1 MYSLYQK
8 NEVLFAVVWII
19 IYCTV
24 SIPIRSK
31 FGDESIFMLIALLL
45 IAICITVFIHKN
57 NLKEKYGLDKYPKNT
72 KRYLFF
78 IPVWILTTGNLW
90 GGLKLSYS
98 GLSQVLAVLS
108 MLLIGYI
115 EEVLFRGF
123 LFKGMLPKDGMA
135 KSIIIVAITFGLGH
149 IINLFTGQTD
159 LQTIAQVFFAIAWGF
174 IFTII
179 FYKSKSLLPCIFSHG
194 LIDAFS
200 KFGIENS
207 IFQWV
212 YIIATIF
219 VAVIYCPYLLK
230 LSMEKSNI

>member
-1 MYSLYQK
+1 MYRLYKK
-8 NEVLFAVVWII
+8 NEILFAIIWII
-19 IYCTV
+19 IYCAV
-24 SIPIRSK
+24 SIPIRGK

-78 IPVWILTTGNLW
+78 IPVWILATGNLW

-98 GLSQVLAVLS
+98 GLSQVWAVLS

-123 LFKGMLPKDGMA
+123 LFKGMLPKDGKA

-174 IFTII
+174 ILTII

-194 LIDAFS
+194 LIDAFPS
-200 KFGIENS
+200 LVLRTQFFNG
-207 IFQWV
+207 
-212 YIIATIF
+212 YI
-219 VAVIYCPYLLK
+219 
-230 LSMEKSNI
+230 